1 MAKHS
6 IHTMRQP
13 CLALVLLPLLSTV
26 AEALS
31 LQQAMQQNIQRA
43 FQEGLGGLSA
53 RVATAAAGPATDEY
67 DGYGGESV
75 VQLAETSQANCR
87 PLG

>member
-1 MAKHS
+1 M
-6 IHTMRQP
+6 P
-13 CLALVLLPLLSTV
+13 CPSAPSPAVDSGGSTFLT
-26 AEALS
+26 AGN
-31 LQQAMQQNIQRA
+31 QQNIQRA